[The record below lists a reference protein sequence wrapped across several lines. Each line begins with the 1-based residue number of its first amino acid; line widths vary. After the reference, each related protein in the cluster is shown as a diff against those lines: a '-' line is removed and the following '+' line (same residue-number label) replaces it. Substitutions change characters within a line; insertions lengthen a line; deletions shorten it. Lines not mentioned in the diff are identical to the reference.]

1 MRLTYGMLT
10 TIDTTSLTIRPLSP
24 PWWKPT
30 ALLHALQTWMT
41 SVAQNQ
47 ATVRWDIRPD
57 YPRQETAVDMLARKH
72 TFLYTCSLM
81 G

>member
-1 MRLTYGMLT
+1 MRLTTGMLT
-10 TIDTTSLTIRPLSP
+10 TIDTTSLTIRPLST

-41 SVAQNQ
+41 SVAQSQVSLCRNL
-47 ATVRWDIRPD
+47 RPD
-57 YPRQETAVDMLARKH
+57 YPRQATPADILARNH
-72 TFLYTCSLM
+72 TFLYAYSLM